1 MRLFSFRLIPS
12 SRLRRPTRAIRRLI
26 IRSIRKLT
34 SSILLK
40 RQRQRQRLRPLQ
52 LKLRPLQ
59 LRLLPLRLLPLRRL
73 QLRLLQLRLLLRLL
87 QLRLRLPL
95 PPLIRRNLR

>member
-1 MRLFSFRLIPS
+1 LKLFSFRLIPS

-34 SSILLK
+34 SSILPK
-40 RQRQRQRLRPLQ
+40 RQRQRLRPLQ

-59 LRLLPLRLLPLRRL
+59 LRLLPLRLL